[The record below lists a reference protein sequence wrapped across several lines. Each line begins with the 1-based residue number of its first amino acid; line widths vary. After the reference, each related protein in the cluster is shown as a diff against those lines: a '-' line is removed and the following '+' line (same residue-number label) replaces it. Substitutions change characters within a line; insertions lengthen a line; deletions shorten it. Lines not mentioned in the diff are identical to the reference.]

1 MDAEKIIQTLNTTV
15 IDITKI
21 VKQLIDLNETL
32 EHENQELVQTMIHYE
47 TQIYKMKKIMDSTD
61 IEFNKEN

>member
-1 MDAEKIIQTLNTTV
+1 MDAEKIIQALNTTV
-15 IDITKI
+15 NDITKI

-32 EHENQELVQTMIHYE
+32 EHENQELVQTMVHYE
-47 TQIYKMKKIMDSTD
+47 TQLWKMKKIVDMTD

>member
-1 MDAEKIIQTLNTTV
+1 MEAEKIIQTLNTTV
-15 IDITKI
+15 NDITKI

-32 EHENQELVQTMIHYE
+32 EHENQQLVQTMIHYE
-47 TQIYKMKKIMDSTD
+47 TQIYKMKKIMDNTD

>member
-1 MDAEKIIQTLNTTV
+1 MEAEKIIQTLNTTV
-15 IDITKI
+15 NDITKI

-32 EHENQELVQTMIHYE
+32 EHENQQLVQTMIHYE